1 MPSAAAPPPPPPYT
15 PPPSDGSVSSFTGS
29 DPPPPP
35 PPPLQPVDTGRLPE
49 PEPEPEPEIRSP
61 QQQTAQ
67 RVPPSLARLLEPDG
81 ADAPAL
87 TVTFAAPGP
96 LGMTL
101 VEHGEIKVVDRIAP
115 GKQADQRTA
124 LRPGL
129 LVDTV
134 QGIAASTMS
143 MGEVGELLQQRPVTV
158 SFVSRSAGV
167 LRLPTAATATVAP
180 TCTASYRDSVHIEP
194 ARNMELSIQARLST
208 EQALS
213 RFVVFTQRAG
223 LHELG
228 ACATAALEFLLLHGA
243 SCLSAGPVHALEM
256 LLEPLLCVLTTSG
269 SAEMMDLALP
279 AVHGLLPYVYGAM
292 MDAQMPT
299 AEGFPFLVTVIESL
313 AEGVSCALSFHGA
326 GALLNQLL
334 HALSLVFGMMSPH
347 HLSRDTL
354 SMLVLAL
361 FRVML
366 RASATPASPAGATV
380 SSSRL
385 SELLAPTDALFQRL
399 GAITFGWLAA
409 TTTPLRVASAAR
421 AVRADTAGHVDWVQ
435 LEESLSQFV
444 SQPPAGSPGLLGEG
458 VLTDADVEGWLSAT
472 SSSAAAGR
480 PALQLIAALGKLMMY
495 EMPVRRS
502 SSMP

>member
-1 MPSAAAPPPPPPYT
+1 MPSPAVAPPPPPYT
-15 PPPSDGSVSSFTGS
+15 PPPSDASVSSFTGS

-35 PPPLQPVDTGRLPE
+35 PALHPSDTRRLPE
-49 PEPEPEPEIRSP
+49 PEPQPEFRSP
-61 QQQTAQ
+61 QQPTGQ
-67 RVPPSLARLLEPDG
+67 RVLPSLARLPKLDA
-81 ADAPAL
+81 ADAPRF

-101 VEHGEIKVVDRIAP
+101 VEHGEIKVVDRIAT
-115 GKQADQRTA
+115 GKQADQTTE

-134 QGIAASTMS
+134 QGIAANTLS

-158 SFVSRSAGV
+158 SFVS
-167 LRLPTAATATVAP
+167 
-180 TCTASYRDSVHIEP
+180 CTTGGPSYRDSVRIEP
-194 ARNMELSIQARLST
+194 ARNMELSVQARVST

-213 RFVVFTQRAG
+213 RLVAFTQGTA
-223 LHELG
+223 LYELA

-243 SCLSAGPVHALEM
+243 SCLIAGPVHALEM
-256 LLEPLLCVLTTSG
+256 LLEPLLCMLTTSSSG
-269 SAEMMDLALP
+269 EMMALALP
-279 AVHGLLPYVYGAM
+279 AVHGLLPYVFGAM

-313 AEGVSCALSFHGA
+313 ADGVSCALSFHGA
-326 GALLNQLL
+326 GVLLHQLL
-334 HALSLVFGMMSPH
+334 DALSLVFEMMAPH
-347 HLSRDTL
+347 HLPRDTL

-399 GAITFGWLAA
+399 GVLTFGWLAA
-409 TTTPLRVASAAR
+409 TTTPLQVPSAAT
-421 AVRADTAGHVDWVQ
+421 AVRTDTAGQVDWVQ

-458 VLTDADVEGWLSAT
+458 VLTDADVERWLSAT
-472 SSSAAAGR
+472 SSSTTAGR
-480 PALQLIAALGKLMMY
+480 PALQLIAALGKLMIH

-502 SSMP
+502 NSTP